1 MVAWTLEATDSH
13 IEGIEH
19 VWPLLRIFLALWRT
33 KANGKERVNIAY
45 VFTQSFTNQ
54 LSVACTWSNW
64 LLCRYGEEAIKKH
77 RKSYVQYLE

>member
-1 MVAWTLEATDSH
+1 VVAWTLEATDSH

-45 VFTQSFTNQ
+45 VFTQSFTKSTVGHLHLEQ
-54 LSVACTWSNW
+54 LAAV
-64 LLCRYGEEAIKKH
+64 
-77 RKSYVQYLE
+77 